1 MTANGGLYRGMTL
14 YSFVDN
20 HDVNRIYSK
29 LNVKGHLKP
38 VHALL
43 YFLPGIPSI
52 YYGSEFGIEG
62 RSDQGGDDA
71 LRPAVDLRQMKEN
84 NPHPQLTEW
93 IKTLGGIRKAHLD
106 ACAGGAY
113 RELLLTNRQYAF
125 ARIGEKETLV
135 VAVNNDEGAAAPV
148 SFPVPGDGAYV
159 DAVTGRNR
167 GGGGRKAFPGTGA
180 LRLQDPDPQP
190 GVILQDPRPLR
201 RLREKTRR
209 GIRKYRKKKEKKPWQ
224 GRKRKKRRVLENW
237 MRICSARQ
245 PITRS
250 MRKWERIWM

>member
-1 MTANGGLYRGMTL
+1 MTL

-20 HDVNRIYSK
+20 HDVNRICSK

-62 RSDQGGDDA
+62 RTDQGGDDA
-71 LRPAVDLRQMKEN
+71 LRPAIDLEQMKEK
-84 NPHPQLTEW
+84 NPHPELTEW

-159 DAVTGRNR
+159 DAVTGETAAAE
-167 GGGGRKAFPGTGA
+167 GGRISLELEPCGC
-180 LRLQDPDPQP
+180 R
-190 GVILQDPRPLR
+190 ILIH
-201 RLREKTRR
+201 TRDR
-209 GIRKYRKKKEKKPWQ
+209 
-224 GRKRKKRRVLENW
+224 
-237 MRICSARQ
+237 
-245 PITRS
+245 
-250 MRKWERIWM
+250 